1 MIFQSCYPVELEGK
15 DGPDIRSS
23 VVVNPDTSLEKNVD
37 QVSCTIKLGK
47 IDCNYLTNFTLHRIA
62 LFFLQDKIWS
72 SKKKALSLFLG
83 KIDRQLFEF
92 TINTLNNLYAEAEKA
107 NCSTYCEGE

>member
-23 VVVNPDTSLEKNVD
+23 VVVNPDTILEKNVD

-47 IDCNYLTNFTLHRIA
+47 IDCNYLINFHTSQDSTIFSTRKNLVIQEKSP
-62 LFFLQDKIWS
+62 LFISRQD
-72 SKKKALSLFLG
+72 
-83 KIDRQLFEF
+83 
-92 TINTLNNLYAEAEKA
+92 
-107 NCSTYCEGE
+107 